1 MDYMYHVGLHRSLF
15 QKIFMSYDIACQWG
29 IHFKT
34 RMATKFP
41 GDWSVNNGT
50 TTVKMLV
57 PKFHL
62 PAHVEK
68 CQCDFSFNY
77 TKHVGRTD
85 GEAPEG
91 GWSKI
96 NGLVASA
103 REMGPGSRHDLLE
116 GHMGD
121 SNWKKVVGMSLHFIF
136 ILHHGIA
143 QSEFQVCPYCRRL
156 RRRYPNRPN
165 IHIT

>member
-1 MDYMYHVGLHRSLF
+1 MDYMYSAGLHKSLYR
-15 QKIFMSYDIACQWG
+15 KIFMSYDIACQWG

-41 GDWSVNNGT
+41 EDWSVNNGK

-62 PAHVEK
+62 PAHIEK
-68 CQCDFSFNY
+68 CQRDFSFNY

-85 GEAPEG
+85 GEAPEH

-96 NGLVASA
+96 NGLAASA
-103 REMGPGSRHDLLE
+103 REMGPGSRRDLLE

-121 SNWKKVVGMSLHFIF
+121 SNWKKVVGMGLYFVF
-136 ILHHGIA
+136 ILYHSIA
-143 QSEFQVCPYCRRL
+143 QLASFRFV
-156 RRRYPNRPN
+156 
-165 IHIT
+165 ITAED